1 MTPGFCFSTSCEGL
15 ETLRRAYRTIT
26 NMNKVANK
34 FQEQIAHKVQQ
45 GTSMI
50 KYLVEQG
57 ADVNARDWYK
67 ATPLHLACRR
77 GSRRI
82 VRELLEC
89 PGIDPHVTES
99 FSLNN
104 PIEFD

>member
-1 MTPGFCFSTSCEGL
+1 
-15 ETLRRAYRTIT
+15 
-26 NMNKVANK
+26 MNKVANK